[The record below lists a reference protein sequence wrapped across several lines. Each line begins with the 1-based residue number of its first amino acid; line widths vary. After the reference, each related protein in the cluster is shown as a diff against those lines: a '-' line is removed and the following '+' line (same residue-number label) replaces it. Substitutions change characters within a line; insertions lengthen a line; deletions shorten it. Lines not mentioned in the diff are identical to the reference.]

1 MLDIVEKTLKYAEK
15 ISDYVE
21 VRAEN
26 AESNKIIFKNSN
38 VEIVDSTRTIGL
50 CVRLLKNGALGAA
63 FTNNFN
69 LSKIKKTIN
78 EAIKMAKSS
87 RKNLKKQITLSKEK
101 SNKGSYEVKGEI
113 KLKNVNLEDKIKEL
127 IELDKELLSTK
138 LNIPARFFELSDEI
152 REKCYSNSDGSFVY
166 SKIPRIGLE
175 YLISL
180 VSNGLSQQRMFQLGG
195 AGGWEIFRNWDLNKR
210 IINEAKILSK
220 ILKAR
225 KSPKGK
231 FNVIL
236 SPELIGIAS
245 HESCGHPYEADRI
258 LGREAA
264 QAGESF
270 ITRQMLGKR
279 IGSSIV
285 NLVDDPT
292 VKGSYGFYLYD
303 DEGVR
308 AQKRFLIK
316 NGKINTFLH
325 NRETAAEF
333 GVKSNASSRASNWSY
348 EPIVRMANTFVLP
361 GNHSFDEL
369 IDVKKGVYIK
379 SYMEWNIDDKRFNQR
394 YVGLESYLIRNGKI
408 ENLIKRPIIEITT
421 PAFWQ
426 SVDAI
431 GNDLEFTAGTC
442 GKSEPMQGV
451 PVWFGGPHIRLKNIR
466 LG

>member
-1 MLDIVEKTLKYAEK
+1 MLDIINKALRYAENF
-15 ISDYVE
+15 SDYAE
-21 VRAEN
+21 VRVEDSDN
-26 AESNKIIFKNSN
+26 NKIIFKNGN

-50 CVRLLKNGALGAA
+50 CIRILKDGALAAA
-63 FTNNFN
+63 FTNGFT
-69 LSKIKKTIN
+69 LSKIKRATIN
-78 EAIKMAKSS
+78 AVKMAKAS
-87 RKNLKKQITLSKEK
+87 KKLKKSITLSDEKPNKERYKVKEK
-101 SNKGSYEVKGEI
+101 I
-113 KLKNVNLEDKIKEL
+113 KIRDVSLEEKIKEL
-127 IELDKELLSTK
+127 IELDKDLLATK
-138 LNIPARFFELSDEI
+138 LNVPARLFELSNEI
-152 REKCYSNSDGSFVY
+152 REKYYINSDGSFIH
-166 SKIPRIGLE
+166 SKIPRVGLE
-175 YLISL
+175 YLITL

-195 AGGWEIFRNWDLNKR
+195 SGGWEIFRDWNLNER
-210 IINEAKILSK
+210 IVNEAKMLSK
-220 ILKAR
+220 ISKAQ
-225 KSPKGK
+225 KSPRGK

-279 IGSSIV
+279 IGSEIV

-303 DEGVR
+303 DEGIK
-308 AQKRFLIK
+308 AQRRFLIK

-325 NRETAAEF
+325 NRETASEF
-333 GVKSNASSRASNWSY
+333 GVKSNAASRSSNWSF

-361 GNHSFDEL
+361 GDHKFEEL
-369 IDVKKGVYIK
+369 IEVKRGVYIK

-394 YVGLESYLIRNGKI
+394 YVGLEAYLVKNGKI
-408 ENLIKRPIIEITT
+408 ENLIKRPVIEITT
-421 PAFWQ
+421 PTFWQ

-431 GNDLEFTAGTC
+431 GKDLGFTAGTC